1 MASPSDLIRKAPRTQ
16 QIPLS
21 VWVLLSGLALSAA
34 ILTATL
40 WVAANDHK
48 ASLNGAQANTELL
61 ARVLADQATRTLDTG
76 AVALRTMATLPS
88 IRSVKTD
95 SARAEAALQ
104 QMLVGTPFFRE
115 AAVIDV
121 NGQVLASTTAGS
133 RGLTVHIKQ
142 LGVPPSNGNET
153 LGPRIPGRGLMDLA
167 RSAEASPVPRGVAFI
182 PLVVGF
188 LSDAGQP
195 MVIAGLV
202 NPDYLANLQVLAIGE
217 EGLLSV
223 LASTE
228 GRVLVSSAVQ
238 QPAPDQSLSALPIFQ
253 QLFPNRE
260 FASYVGAGL
269 GGEHQILAY
278 RASRRQPIL
287 AIVEEPYAAAE
298 ERWLKSIRAFA
309 AVGASAIVLVLGLT
323 VIASRSF
330 RAREAARREAKAAQA
345 HSAHNERELAA
356 LMQSIQELVF
366 RTDPNGVLTLVNAHW
381 QPLSG
386 RRIEDAIGQRLQD
399 IAAPEDRAQVM
410 GLFIP
415 DSTLHVRTA
424 HVRLRLSP
432 DRVLRLDVAAVPL
445 RVNGE
450 IVGFAG
456 SAVDVTDRWIAQQR
470 LQAQLAYQD
479 RLLETNPLPI
489 SLTDRNDRLV
499 QVNRAW
505 ELYKGKSRAQVLGRR
520 LIDVLPAREAR
531 VHQAADIQLLQKGGE
546 ITFETTVVSGNGT
559 QRETRVIKTLVPDE
573 NGQISGILCTLM
585 DISEFRAAE
594 RATREAS
601 EAAQEAN
608 RTKSE
613 FVANMSHELRT
624 PLQSIMG
631 FSELGMLRGSQA
643 PKLAAMFADIHAS
656 GQRMLDL
663 VNDLL
668 DVSKLESTVG
678 TFHLE
683 SVELRNL
690 IQPVARELQPLLAKA
705 QLQLNLRLS
714 DFPLIAKA
722 DPVRFQQVI
731 RNIIANAI
739 KVSTPGQS
747 IDITCGIDDEGQPHI
762 VIRDYGPGIPEGELE
777 SIFEAFVQSSKTKD
791 GSGGTGLGL
800 AICRKIIEALGGKI
814 YALNAA
820 QGGAAFHIVLPQR
833 GMSDTVPASL

>member
-1 MASPSDLIRKAPRTQ
+1 MASPTNPIRKIQRAQ
-16 QIPLS
+16 HFPLS
-21 VWVLLSGLALSAA
+21 VWVLISGLALSAA
-34 ILTATL
+34 ILSATL

-48 ASLNGAQANTELL
+48 ASLKAAQANTELL

-88 IRSVKTD
+88 IRAVKTD

-104 QMLVGTPFFRE
+104 QMLVATPFFRE

-121 NGQVLASTTAGS
+121 NGQVLASTTVGS
-133 RGLTVHIKQ
+133 KGLTIRIKQ
-142 LGVPPSNGNET
+142 MGVVPANGNET

-167 RSAEASPVPRGVAFI
+167 RNADASPAPRGVAFI
-182 PLVVGF
+182 PMVVGF

-195 MVIAGLV
+195 LILAGLV

-217 EGLLSV
+217 DGLLSV
-223 LASTE
+223 LTSTE

-238 QPAPDQSLSALPIFQ
+238 QPAPDQALSALPIFQ

-260 FASYVGAGL
+260 FASYVGAGV
-269 GGEHQILAY
+269 GGDHQILAY
-278 RASRRQPIL
+278 RASRSQPIL

-298 ERWLKSIRAFA
+298 ERWLKGIQAFA
-309 AVGASAIVLVLGLT
+309 AVGAAAIVLVLSLT
-323 VIASRSF
+323 VVAYRSL
-330 RAREAARREAKAAQA
+330 RAREAAQA

-386 RRIEDAIGQRLQD
+386 RSIEDAIGQRLQD
-399 IAAPEDRAQVM
+399 IAEAEDRAQVM

-499 QVNRAW
+499 HVNRAW
-505 ELYKGKSRAQVLGRR
+505 ELYQGKSRAQLLGRR
-520 LIDVLPAREAR
+520 LFDVLPAQEAR

-546 ITFETTVVSGNGT
+546 ITFETTVVSGNGG

-601 EAAQEAN
+601 EAAQEAY

-631 FSELGMLRGSQA
+631 FSELGMLRGGQA

-656 GQRMLDL
+656 GQRMLAL

-678 TFHLE
+678 TFLLE

-690 IQPVARELQPLLAKA
+690 IQPVARELHPLLAKA
-705 QLQLNLRLS
+705 QLHLNLRLS

-814 YALNAA
+814 YARNAA
-820 QGGAAFHIVLPQR
+820 QGGAAFHVVLPPR